1 MNIRVGDYL
10 KLSVEELKDNIVKLE
25 KVERKSWKDEALLT
39 TITDEFSEEEYIYV
53 KVLEIEEASE
63 QILIKTT
70 KIRSKTYYI
79 VLNLSEK
86 YNILPRVKDKVK
98 VDIGEK
104 EYIMEVKAVR
114 EDCVLERISIAAEFS
129 KRNKMGH
136 DCDGYCEDGKGYWL
150 LDYEIKEIIRKEEDE
165 GTKIKELTS
174 EVKKLTTEIKKKD
187 KIQDLLTG
195 AIIDKA
201 KDIAIDDLKEHLK
214 EKIDEYI
221 EKEYGALPKK
231 VIVETKTERKEMQ
244 GIFHKEFENICK
256 IVAKNIPLM
265 LVGSAGAG
273 KNYTLEQVAEALDL
287 KFYFSNAVNQEY
299 KLTGFID
306 ANGVYHETEFYK
318 AFTKGGMFFLDE
330 IDASCAECLVILN
343 SAIANGYFDFPN
355 GRAKAHKDFRVV
367 CAGNTYGTGADMVYV
382 GRNVLDGA
390 TLDRFVVLQ
399 FDYDEEVEKQ
409 LAYDNE
415 LYLFIKDLRK
425 AINDSGL
432 RYIVSMRAIIN
443 SSKLMELGVPKIDIL
458 KTSIIKNM
466 QIDDINNIVGKL
478 KNGVYD
484 EWKNGLRSLSDVEN

>member
-10 KLSVEELKDNIVKLE
+10 KLSDEELKDNIVELE

-39 TITDEFSEEEYIYV
+39 TITDEFSEEEHIYV
-53 KVLEIEEASE
+53 KVLEIEEASK

-86 YNILPRVKDKVK
+86 YNILPRVNDKVK
-98 VDIGEK
+98 ADIGGK

-114 EDCVLERISIAAEFS
+114 EDGVLETISIAAEFS
-129 KRNKMGH
+129 KRNKIGH
-136 DCDGYCEDGKGYWL
+136 DCGGYCEGGKGYWL
-150 LDYEIKEIIRKEEDE
+150 SDYEIKEIIRKEEDE

-231 VIVETKTERKEMQ
+231 IIVETKTERKEMQ

-484 EWKNGLRSLSDVEN
+484 EWKNGLRSLSDVAN

>member
-1 MNIRVGDYL
+1 MDIRVGDYL
-10 KLSVEELKDNIVKLE
+10 VLDKEKNELDIVLLSDIEDDSWIEKKTINFQLE
-25 KVERKSWKDEALLT
+25 KGLTIVEV
-39 TITDEFSEEEYIYV
+39 TDIN
-53 KVLEIEEASE
+53 ARDE
-63 QILIKTT
+63 QILVSDCEENVIYYVIK
-70 KIRSKTYYI
+70 
-79 VLNLSEK
+79 LNGK
-86 YNILPRVKDKVK
+86 YDLYPRIGDKVK
-98 VDIGEK
+98 LK
-104 EYIMEVKAVR
+104 NQNYFLEVKYIRKAGDQLPQMAG
-114 EDCVLERISIAAEFS
+114 ECTKKIP
-129 KRNKMGH
+129 MGH
-136 DCDGYCEDGKGYWL
+136 DCGGFCQEGKGRWFFFS
-150 LDYEIKEIIRKEEDE
+150 DIEEVIRTDADRDVQVN
-165 GTKIKELTS
+165 ELTK
-174 EVKKLTTEIKKKD
+174 EVKKLTQELKKKD
-187 KIQDLLTG
+187 KVQDLLTG

-201 KDIAIDDLKEHLK
+201 KDIAVDDLKEHLR

-221 EKEYGALPKK
+221 ENEYGALPKK
-231 VIVETKTERKEMQ
+231 VIIENKTEIKEMQ
-244 GIFHKEFENICK
+244 GIFHKQFENICK

-306 ANGVYHETEFYK
+306 ANGTYHETEFYK
-318 AFTKGGMFFLDE
+318 AFTNGGMFFLDE

-343 SAIANGYFDFPN
+343 SAIANKYFDFPT
-355 GRAKAHKDFRVV
+355 GRVKAHKDFRVV

-399 FDYDEEVEKQ
+399 FDYDDEVEKA

-432 RYIVSMRAIIN
+432 RYIVSMRALIN
-443 SSKLMELGVPKIDIL
+443 SSKLLEIGVPKIDIL

-466 QIDDINNIVGKL
+466 QIDDINNVVGKL
-478 KNGVYD
+478 RDGLYD
-484 EWKNGLRSLSDVEN
+484 DWKKGLRSLCDVKD

>member
-1 MNIRVGDYL
+1 MKKRVGDYIYFKRNIDEL
-10 KLSVEELKDNIVKLE
+10 FLDKEKLLDKNWGEKIECDLEEAE
-25 KVERKSWKDEALLT
+25 SFPFTGSYKVEDIKRSTVDQLLVSFQGEFFAVEDTENIEVFPRIGDEIFANNRKC
-39 TITDEFSEEEYIYV
+39 
-53 KVLEIEEASE
+53 KVVA
-63 QILIKTT
+63 IKNCGD
-70 KIRSKTYYI
+70 SSP
-79 VLNLSEK
+79 LF
-86 YNILPRVKDKVK
+86 
-98 VDIGEK
+98 
-104 EYIMEVKAVR
+104 
-114 EDCVLERISIAAEFS
+114 AAEAKKKF
-129 KRNKMGH
+129 KDGH
-136 DCDGYCEDGKGYWL
+136 DCQGLTEDGKGYW
-150 LDYEIKEIIRKEEDE
+150 YEWRDIKEIYRQENTIERIDDLTKE
-165 GTKIKELTS
+165 IKELTD
-174 EVKKLTTEIKKKD
+174 ELRKKD
-187 KIQDLLTG
+187 KVQDLLTG

-201 KDIAIDDLKEHLK
+201 KDIAVDDLKLNLK
-214 EKIDEYI
+214 EKIDKYI
-221 EKEYGALPKK
+221 EEEYGVLPKK
-231 VIVETKTERKEMQ
+231 IIVETPTKHKELE

-306 ANGVYHETEFYK
+306 ANGKYHETEFYK
-318 AFTKGGMFFLDE
+318 AFVNGGMFFLDE
-330 IDASCAECLVILN
+330 IDASCPECLVILN
-343 SAIANGYFDFPN
+343 SAIANKYFDFPT
-355 GRAKAHKDFRVV
+355 GRVKAHEDFRIV

-443 SSKLMELGVPKIDIL
+443 ATKLLEIGVPKNSIL
-458 KTSIIKNM
+458 KTAIIKNM
-466 QIDDINNIVGKL
+466 QIDDINTIISKMKDN
-478 KNGVYD
+478 NYQ
-484 EWKNGLRSLSDVEN
+484 EWMKELREISDVKS